1 MIVEL
6 QTSRRLV
13 WSSNK
18 WPGQEAACRRWLTGL
33 TLGPSTYL
41 YPNTA
46 QLCTALHIFLIVYLS
61 IYVSKHIP
69 FNTHMQCPESNSKR
83 NVQCCNPRSLACAQL
98 STHPQSALWPADGWR
113 SLMTVVTIVTI
124 VTIGHQTMS
133 AQYVPCREEPSSD
146 HPYFILLP
154 PRQHSSYWNWLW
166 TYWQKI
172 LYRIFIVSFH
182 LMNVTFCHFF
192 VTNF

>member
-1 MIVEL
+1 MIVKL
-6 QTSRRLV
+6 LTLRRLV

-83 NVQCCNPRSLACAQL
+83 NVQCYNPRSLACAQCPPIPSL
-98 STHPQSALWPADGWR
+98 RCDQLMGGGVLWLLWLLWLLATRQCP
-113 SLMTVVTIVTI
+113 
-124 VTIGHQTMS
+124 

-146 HPYFILLP
+146 QTYFILLP